1 MQRREFL
8 QSGLLLGTVGLL
20 PGVEL
25 TTSGLFGDAVY
36 TNLRLPH
43 PSNVEEMKR
52 FMEYISKDTNVGR
65 LKYIIPLTPMDE

>member
-25 TTSGLFGDAVY
+25 TTSGLFGDTVQS

-52 FMEYISKDTNVGR
+52 FMEYIKDNNVGR